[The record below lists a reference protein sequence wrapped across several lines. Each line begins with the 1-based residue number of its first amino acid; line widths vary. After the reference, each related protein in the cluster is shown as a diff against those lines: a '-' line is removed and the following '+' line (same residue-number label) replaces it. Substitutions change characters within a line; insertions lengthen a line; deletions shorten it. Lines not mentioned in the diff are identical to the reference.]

1 MSDQNVAQGLA
12 ANSEHRKEIDGL
24 RAIAVLS
31 VVFCHAGFAVFAGG
45 FVGVDVFFVISG
57 YLITSIILRELDAG
71 TFSLRRFYERRARR
85 ILPALFLMLAVC
97 LPLAWWWLW
106 PADFRDFAKSLVY
119 VVLFA
124 SNIHFFKEIGYFSP
138 DVELRPLLHT
148 WSLGVEE
155 QYYILFPLILMFV
168 WRLRRH
174 WLAGGLVVLLM
185 LSLLGA
191 QLGLARLP
199 EASFYLLPA
208 RAWELLLG
216 AVYALLVAQRHPV
229 AQVPQPWRNPLSLAG
244 LGMILCAVFLY
255 SPATPFPGLSALM
268 PTLGALLVIAAAT
281 PETLAGK
288 LLAWRPVQWVGLC
301 SYSIYLW
308 HQPVFAFARYR
319 LDEPAMPLMA
329 ALIALTLMLGYL
341 SWRYVEGPFRRP
353 CWQGRRLAAFAL
365 VGMAGFIVLGMAGRH
380 RADIFKRFA
389 PAYEVQI
396 GVERQLSRNYGLDK
410 ACDELRGNPQCQTA
424 DNPEVLL
431 WGDSYAMHLADGI
444 IASQPDVGLVQ
455 RTESGC
461 APLLGIAP
469 VRGGNLSAA
478 EACLRFNED
487 VLAELKRMPSIRYV
501 VLASPFA
508 QYLKS
513 ENSLLVEDGRLLSVD
528 SGLVLKALQET
539 LRRLEEMQVSTVV
552 VSPPP
557 ANGGDLGKCLARSVL
572 LERSLAHCDFAQ
584 SEMSLERLAVYRL
597 LAALPS
603 GTRVVWLHELMCQ
616 GGHCASHDGNTFLY
630 LDDGHLSRDGSV
642 LLGKKYDFYRLFTGG
657 KALTDREKP

>member
-1 MSDQNVAQGLA
+1 MSDQSLAQGLA

-57 YLITSIILRELDAG
+57 YLITSIILRELAAG

-124 SNIHFFKEIGYFSP
+124 SNIHFFKEIGYFAP

-155 QYYILFPLILMFV
+155 QYYILFPLIVMFV
-168 WRLRRH
+168 WRLRCH

-229 AQVPQPWRNPLSLAG
+229 VHVPQPWRNPLSSAG
-244 LGMILCAVFLY
+244 LGMILGAVFLY

-319 LDEPAMPLMA
+319 LDEPGMPLMA

-365 VGMAGFIVLGMAGRH
+365 VGMAAFIVFGMTGKH

-444 IASQPDVGLVQ
+444 VASFPQAKLIQ
-455 RTESGC
+455 RTENNC
-461 APLLGIAP
+461 AALIGIAP
-469 VRGGNLSAA
+469 VVGGGVRDAKLCM
-478 EACLRFNED
+478 EFNNN
-487 VLAELKRMPSIRYV
+487 VLNWLEGQPTIRVV
-501 VLASPFA
+501 VLGALFS
-508 QYLKS
+508 QYLKAD
-513 ENSLLVEDGRLLSVD
+513 NAILTDDGRVLPADGTLVID
-528 SGLVLKALQET
+528 SLRET
-539 LRRLEEMQVSTVV
+539 LRRLRKLQISVV
-552 VSPPP
+552 LVAPPP
-557 ANGGDLGKCLARSVL
+557 ANGSDIGRCLARSVFL
-572 LERSLAHCDFAQ
+572 GRNLDYCDFPL
-584 SEMSLERLAVYRL
+584 SEISPNRLHVYRL
-597 LAALPS
+597 LSQLQAEVP
-603 GTRVVWLHELMCQ
+603 VIWLHELMCPRGVCQ
-616 GGHCASHDGNTFLY
+616 SHEGQVFLF
-630 LDDGHLSRDGSV
+630 LDEGHLSRDGSV